1 MAGNNSL
8 IIPASTTGG
17 AATRIYIIE
26 DATDRTTANKYTL
39 SIKTA
44 GSSSPVPVP
53 VGSILI
59 VRSDG
64 TNTALAL
71 RQEGHLAINSSSI
84 TAYTAVSGD
93 VLLIDTQNN
102 PVTITLP
109 ASPSAGD
116 KVSIMDASAAGGFG
130 SNNVTVNRN
139 SQPIRGAA
147 SNLTLSTN
155 NQSIKLYYTNATKGW
170 QYVYNQTT

>member
-1 MAGNNSL
+1 MKKNL
-8 IIPASTTGG
+8 
-17 AATRIYIIE
+17 
-26 DATDRTTANKYTL
+26 KL
-39 SIKTA
+39 KKFFSIKN
-44 GSSSPVPVP
+44 
-53 VGSILI
+53 LI
-59 VRSDG
+59 TKYNAKNLKYAKVLNITSG